1 MADARLASCNNE
13 THKRRRQMFRRTIAA
28 IAATCLALAFGS
40 AAADDYPSRP
50 ISLVHGFGAG
60 GNADVLSRL
69 IGERLQASMGQP
81 VVVEAKTGA
90 GGTIASNLVAKAK
103 PDGYTLIMQTGG
115 HAVSGALYK
124 ALPYDTVEDFD
135 WVSTVTTFPFVI
147 GVRAENPVQT
157 LAELLERAKR
167 EPGKVTF
174 TSVGVGSTQH
184 LTGELLASTAGVQML
199 HIPYRG
205 GGATIAAVLA
215 GDVEVLVDTITV
227 AGPHIKAGKIRPL
240 AVTSAQPWPAL
251 QGVPTVASALP
262 GFEVRSWLG
271 IAAPKG
277 LPAPVLARLNA
288 EIRKALEHP
297 ETKARI
303 EAAGSEARGNAP
315 EEMKKMVASEV
326 ARWQKV
332 VADAGIERR

>member
-1 MADARLASCNNE
+1 
-13 THKRRRQMFRRTIAA
+13 MFRRTIAA
-28 IAATCLALAFGS
+28 IAATSLALAFGS
-40 AAADDYPSRP
+40 AAADDFPSRP

-124 ALPYDTVEDFD
+124 SLPYDTVEDFD

-147 GVRAENPVQT
+147 GVRAEHPAQT
-157 LAELLERAKR
+157 LAELIERAKR

-174 TSVGVGSTQH
+174 TSVGVGSTQQ

-205 GGATIAAVLA
+205 GGAPITAVLA

-251 QGVPTVASALP
+251 QGVPTAASTLP

-277 LPAPVLARLNA
+277 LPAPVLAKLNA

-303 EAAGSEARGNAP
+303 EGAGSEARGNAP

-332 VADAGIERR
+332 VAGAGIERR

>member
-1 MADARLASCNNE
+1 
-13 THKRRRQMFRRTIAA
+13 MFRRALAA
-28 IAATCLALAFGS
+28 IAATTITLACGGV
-40 AAADDYPSRP
+40 AADEYPSRP

-60 GNADVLSRL
+60 GNADTLARL
-69 IGERLQASMGQP
+69 IGERLQATMGQP

-90 GGTIASNLVAKAK
+90 GGTIASNLVAKTK

-124 ALPYDTVEDFD
+124 SLPYDTVEDFE
-135 WVSTVTTFPFVI
+135 WVSTVTSFPFVI
-147 GVRAENPVQT
+147 AVRAEHPART
-157 LAELLERAKR
+157 LAELLERAKSD
-167 EPGKVTF
+167 PGKVTF

-184 LTGELLASTAGVQML
+184 LTGELLASTAGVKMT

-205 GGATIAAVLA
+205 GGAPIMGVLA
-215 GDVEVLVDTITV
+215 GDVELLVDTITV
-227 AGPHIKAGKIRPL
+227 AGPHIKSGKLRPL
-240 AVTSAQPWPAL
+240 AVTSAQAWPAL
-251 QGVPTVASALP
+251 ADVPTAAATLP

-277 LPAPVLARLNA
+277 LPAPVLAKLNA

-303 EAAGSEARGNAP
+303 EGAGSEARGSSP
-315 EEMKKMVASEV
+315 EEMRRMVASEV

-332 VADAGIERR
+332 VAEAGIERR

>member
-1 MADARLASCNNE
+1 
-13 THKRRRQMFRRTIAA
+13 MFRRAIAA
-28 IAATCLALAFGS
+28 IAATGLAIACGS
-40 AAADDYPSRP
+40 AVADDYPSRP

-69 IGERLQASMGQP
+69 IGERLQASMGQS
-81 VVVEAKTGA
+81 VVVEARTGA

-124 ALPYDTVEDFD
+124 SLPYDTVADFD
-135 WVSTVTTFPFVI
+135 WVSTVTSFPFVI
-147 GVRAENPVQT
+147 GVRAEHPAQN
-157 LAELLERAKR
+157 LAELIERARR

-205 GGATIAAVLA
+205 GGAPITAVIA

-251 QGVPTVASALP
+251 PGVPTVASTLP

-277 LPAPVLARLNA
+277 LPAPVLAKLNA

-303 EAAGSEARGNAP
+303 EGAGSEARGSASD
-315 EEMKKMVASEV
+315 EMRKMVASEV

-332 VADAGIERR
+332 VDSAGIERR

>member
-1 MADARLASCNNE
+1 MIRKLLAV
-13 THKRRRQMFRRTIAA
+13 ALA
-28 IAATCLALAFGS
+28 AATPLACAPVF
-40 AAADDYPSRP
+40 AQADNYPSRP

-69 IGERLQASMGQP
+69 IAERLQAQMGQP

-124 ALPYDTVEDFD
+124 SLPYDTVNDFD
-135 WVSTVTTFPFVI
+135 WVSTITTFPFVI
-147 GVRAENPVQT
+147 AVRAEHPAKT
-157 LAELLERAKR
+157 LADLLESARK

-184 LTGELLASTAGVQML
+184 LTGELLASSAQVKLL
-199 HIPYRG
+199 HVPYRG
-205 GGATIAAVLA
+205 GGAPITGVLA
-215 GDVEVLVDTITV
+215 GDVEILIDTITV
-227 AGPHIKAGKIRPL
+227 AGPHIRAGKIRPL
-240 AVTSAQPWPAL
+240 AVTSASAWPAL
-251 QGVPTVASALP
+251 PDVPTVAATLP

-277 LPAPVLARLNA
+277 LPEPVLTRLNS
-288 EIRKALEHP
+288 EIRKALGE
-297 ETKARI
+297 EQTRTRI
-303 EAAGSEARGNAP
+303 EGAGSLAQGSAP
-315 EEMKKMVASEV
+315 EAMRQMVASEV

-332 VADAGIERR
+332 VAEAGIERR